1 MKEETAKWT
10 GWKAIL
16 KTVCFL
22 LLLALA
28 LGRVNEILA
37 LKSYDGL
44 YTMQQ
49 FYKQPKDTVDLLVLG
64 SSHAYVNIDPGI
76 LWEEYGVPA
85 YDLGGGVQP
94 LWNTYFYLKEA
105 LKTQT
110 PKLIVL
116 DAYTVTFNQEYN
128 DNGRA
133 VSNTF
138 GMKWSRDKVN
148 AMKLS
153 APPDKLSSFLLGYT
167 QYHSRIRELSREDFL
182 KDKGDEARYASWK
195 GSYLSTAVRS
205 FAWPKDVQTEER
217 GLMTEKTEAWY
228 RKTIELAQSANVPL
242 LIVVNPYFNITTE
255 HQAIYN
261 TAADIAAEYGVPFV
275 NFNRNFTILEL
286 DPAVSYFD
294 EEHMNIWGSREFT
307 RMLGKMLTEDY
318 NLPDHRGDS
327 VYQSWEDNA
336 QYIAAYARDGRLTQ
350 GVTPEEAASLLLNP
364 DYTCAV
370 SVSGNGGTFFAS
382 LLEALGV
389 PAGETGAWLVC
400 NGEIL
405 WAAETGESEVYFPLD
420 QHDLKVSQDEMVF
433 DRGMV
438 QTVLNG
444 ISIFVYDSVTQ
455 AQAAYLVFDVVTYA

>member
-1 MKEETAKWT
+1 MREEKAKWT
-10 GWKAIL
+10 VWKAIL

-64 SSHAYVNIDPGI
+64 SSHSYVNIDPGI

-217 GLMTEKTEAWY
+217 GLLTAKTEEWY
-228 RKTIELAQSANVPL
+228 CKTIELAQSANVPL

-261 TAADIAAEYGVPFV
+261 TATEIAAEYGVPFV
-275 NFNRNFTILEL
+275 NFNQNFTILEL

-307 RMLGKMLTEDY
+307 RMLGKMLIEDY
-318 NLPDHRGDS
+318 TFLTIVGTPFTSLGKTMRNTL
-327 VYQSWEDNA
+327 
-336 QYIAAYARDGRLTQ
+336 RLT
-350 GVTPEEAASLLLNP
+350 
-364 DYTCAV
+364 
-370 SVSGNGGTFFAS
+370 
-382 LLEALGV
+382 
-389 PAGETGAWLVC
+389 
-400 NGEIL
+400 
-405 WAAETGESEVYFPLD
+405 
-420 QHDLKVSQDEMVF
+420 H
-433 DRGMV
+433 GMA
-438 QTVLNG
+438 
-444 ISIFVYDSVTQ
+444 D
-455 AQAAYLVFDVVTYA
+455 